1 MTVQGDADEA
11 EQLVSPVPAA
21 RRRTSVV
28 LGTERVAPSLDDPVA
43 ARVSTVV
50 GGPVGRHALVG
61 RGRFLTPLR
70 VVLLLAVVFLALGW
84 GSKAACLQQTQ
95 GADGVPVLDW
105 HGSRQY
111 VALCYSDTVPLY
123 GAERLD
129 HDAFPYKTA
138 IVDNPGTAQQS
149 TRYMEYPVLTGLYQW
164 GSMKV
169 TKAWVAAATTLPLPS
184 AIEVVVYFTVVAL
197 GLAIAWLVTVWATV
211 LVTGRRV
218 WDAALVAGS
227 PLVAVHA
234 FTNFD
239 PLATALAATGLLAW
253 SRKRPVLAGVLLG
266 LGGAAKLYPLLLLG
280 PLLVLCVRTGR
291 MGSWGR
297 AAVAAALAWGVVNGP
312 VYLLY
317 PEGWGQFLRLNTT
330 RGQDP
335 DSLYNVVTSF
345 TGWTGFDGPLAA
357 GQTPT
362 VLNEVSLLLFVM
374 VCAAVGWLALTAQ
387 RRPRVAQLCFLVVA
401 GFLVTNK
408 VWSPQYSLWLVPLAV
423 LALPRTRLLLA
434 WMVLDALVWVPRMYY
449 YLGTTNKGLPQQFF
463 TGAVVLRDVAVL
475 VLCAV
480 VVREVLRPEEDLV
493 RAGGVDDP
501 VGGVLDGAPDAPP
514 PWLPPLLRPRA
525 ARPVREPAVS
535 AVGAPTST

>member
-1 MTVQGDADEA
+1 VQGDADEA
-11 EQLVSPVPAA
+11 GTLVSPVPAA
-21 RRRTSVV
+21 RRRRSLV
-28 LGTERVAPSLDDPVA
+28 LGTDRVAPTLADPVV

-50 GGPVGRHALVG
+50 GGPVGQHALVG
-61 RGRFLTPLR
+61 RSRFLTPLR
-70 VVLLLAVVFLALGW
+70 IVLLLAVVFLALGW
-84 GSKAACLQQTQ
+84 GSKAACLQQTP
-95 GADGVPVLDW
+95 GAGGAPVLDW
-105 HGSRQY
+105 GGSRQY
-111 VALCYSDTVPLY
+111 VAMCYSDTVPLY

-129 HDAFPYKTA
+129 TGAFPYATSW
-138 IVDNPGTAQQS
+138 VENPGTPQEM

-169 TKAWVAAATTLPLPS
+169 TKAWVSAARTLPLPS

-197 GLAIAWLVTVWATV
+197 GLALAWLVTVWATV
-211 LVTGRRV
+211 RVTGRRV

-227 PLVAVHA
+227 PLVAVHV

-239 PLATALAATGLLAW
+239 PLATAFAATGLLAW

-280 PLLVLCVRTGR
+280 PLLVLCLRTGR
-291 MGSWGR
+291 IGEWVR
-297 AAVAAALAWGVVNGP
+297 AAAAAALAWGVVNAP
-312 VYLLY
+312 IYLLH
-317 PEGWGQFLRLNTT
+317 PRGWGEFLRLNTT

-345 TGWTGFDGPLAA
+345 TGWPGFDGPLAP
-357 GQTPT
+357 GQAPT
-362 VLNEVSLLLFVM
+362 VLNEVSLALFVL
-374 VCAAVGWLALTAQ
+374 VCAAVAWLGLTAQ

-449 YLGTTNKGLPQQFF
+449 YLGTANKGLPEQFF

-480 VVREVLRPEEDLV
+480 VVREVLHPGEDLV

-514 PWLPPLLRPRA
+514 PWLPAFLRPRA
-525 ARPVREPAVS
+525 PRPARPVLTP
-535 AVGAPTST
+535 VGG